1 MQATEPLIH
10 ASQYLQTMSNYWW
23 PFCRILGVFT
33 MAPLFN
39 HKSLSIRVRVLLAL
53 AMTIALAAAI
63 PEPPRIEPLS
73 LHGFLTTLEQVL
85 FGVLLGLTLQL
96 VFTIFMVVGEV
107 ISTQM
112 GMSMARYN
120 DPMNGVSSS
129 SIVYQLYFILL
140 VFLFLAID
148 GHLLTVSVLYQS
160 FIYWPVG
167 SGLQFMGFERFV
179 QTIAWVLSAAVLIT
193 LPVVFCMTL
202 VQFCF
207 GLLNRIS
214 PAMNLFSLGFP
225 ITILVGLLCMYLSM
239 PNLPENYLH
248 LTRELLHNIGMIL
261 QGGAN
266 V

>member
-1 MQATEPLIH
+1 MESTEPLMQ
-10 ASQYLQTMSNYWW
+10 ASEFLNMMQSFWW
-23 PFCRILGVFT
+23 PFCRILALMS

-39 HKSLSIRVRVLLAL
+39 HKTLSIRARVLLAL
-53 AMTIALAAAI
+53 ILTIALGAAL
-63 PEPPRIEPLS
+63 PESPSVDVLS
-73 LHGFLTTLEQVL
+73 LQGLLLTLEQVL
-85 FGVLLGLTLQL
+85 FGVLLGVALQL

-129 SIVYQLYFILL
+129 SIVYQVYFLL
-140 VFLFLAID
+140 LMLIFLAID
-148 GHLLTVSVLYQS
+148 GHLLTVSILYQS
-160 FIYWPVG
+160 FVYWPVG
-167 SGLQFMGFERFV
+167 SGVHWLSLDSLIHS
-179 QTIAWVLSAAVLIT
+179 IAWVFSAAVMVT

-225 ITILVGLLCMYLSM
+225 ITIAVGLLCIYLTI
-239 PNLPENYLH
+239 PNLSEGYLH
-248 LTRELLHNIGMIL
+248 LTRELLDNIGTML
-261 QGGAN
+261 RGG
-266 V
+266 

>member
-1 MQATEPLIH
+1 MQASDFIRIMQ
-10 ASQYLQTMSNYWW
+10 SYWW
-23 PFCRILGVFT
+23 PFCRIFALMS

-39 HKSLSIRVRVLLAL
+39 HKTLSIRVRVLI
-53 AMTIALAAAI
+53 AMVLTIALGAALPASPDVDVI
-63 PEPPRIEPLS
+63 S
-73 LHGFLTTLEQVL
+73 LRGLLLTLEQIL
-85 FGVLLGLTLQL
+85 FGVLLGVMLQL

-140 VFLFLAID
+140 MFIFLAID
-148 GHLLTVSVLYQS
+148 GHLLSVSILYQS

-167 SGLQFMGFERFV
+167 SGIHWLSLDTLLQS
-179 QTIAWVLSAAVLIT
+179 IAWIFSASVMVT
-193 LPVVFCMTL
+193 LPLVFCMTL

-225 ITILVGLLCMYLSM
+225 ITIIVGMLCIYLTI
-239 PNLPENYLH
+239 PNLSESYLH
-248 LTRELLHNIGMIL
+248 LTRELLDNLGTML
-261 QGGAN
+261 REA
-266 V
+266 